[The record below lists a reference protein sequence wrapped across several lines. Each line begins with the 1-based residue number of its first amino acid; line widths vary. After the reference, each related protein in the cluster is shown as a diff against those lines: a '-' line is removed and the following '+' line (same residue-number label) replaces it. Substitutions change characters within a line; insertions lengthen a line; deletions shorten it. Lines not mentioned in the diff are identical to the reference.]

1 MDLLSG
7 GKATYVAKLVYESV
21 RQKST
26 KVVGPLRWLIIE
38 RLDDGSHKYYVANN
52 PHLISAQDALMNARE
67 RWKVEQGY
75 QQLKE
80 ELGMDHFEGRSW
92 QGLHHHIT
100 LTFMAFD
107 FLQLERAASK
117 KTSQSR

>member
-1 MDLLSG
+1 
-7 GKATYVAKLVYESV
+7 
-21 RQKST
+21 
-26 KVVGPLRWLIIE
+26 
-38 RLDDGSHKYYVANN
+38 
-52 PHLISAQDALMNARE
+52 MNARE

-92 QGLHHHIT
+92 QGLHHHIA

-117 KTSQSR
+117 KNLAQPFRRFAAASMTLPRSLPATNAAVL